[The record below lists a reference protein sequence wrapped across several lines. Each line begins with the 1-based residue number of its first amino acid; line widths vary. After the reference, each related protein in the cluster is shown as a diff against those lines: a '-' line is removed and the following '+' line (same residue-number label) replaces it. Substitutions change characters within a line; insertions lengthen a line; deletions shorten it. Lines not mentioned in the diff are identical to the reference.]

1 MTQDQPI
8 RKKVFGF
15 AEVTMDKAGRIVLPG
30 VFANYTGA
38 PGNARI
44 LREPSGLCLEVRT
57 EDDFST
63 LVERVVSGCQKAPSS
78 LYEAVLLEYLGF
90 SDYCSVD
97 VERRLLIPER
107 YRKLLNSTDGKLVLT
122 GIGDGFWIWT
132 QKSYYESREARLAIL
147 QENRAFIF
155 DLSQGRLLNMDE
167 QCAKNTDKVTPA

>member
-1 MTQDQPI
+1 
-8 RKKVFGF
+8 
-15 AEVTMDKAGRIVLPG
+15 
-30 VFANYTGA
+30 
-38 PGNARI
+38 
-44 LREPSGLCLEVRT
+44 
-57 EDDFST
+57 
-63 LVERVVSGCQKAPSS
+63 
-78 LYEAVLLEYLGF
+78 
-90 SDYCSVD
+90 VD

-155 DLSQGRLLNMDE
+155 DLTQGRLLNMDE